1 MSEAR
6 RIMIQPRAKNVT
18 VIPQRMRPITQMP
31 LHAGRRRRVAA
42 YARVSTDSEE
52 QQTSYEA
59 QVDYYTRYIHAK
71 EETDDWEFVQV
82 YTDEGIS
89 ATNTKRR
96 EGFNAMVRDALVGK
110 IDLIITKS
118 VSRFARNTVDSLTT
132 VRKLKER
139 GVEVYFEKE
148 NIYTLDSK
156 GELLITIMSSLAQE
170 ESRSISENVTWGMR
184 KRFADGKVSMPY
196 KRFMGYRKGA
206 DGLPEIV
213 EEEAEVVRAI
223 YKRFL
228 EGDTICMIAKKLNQQ
243 GVPSP
248 TEKKR
253 LSGGDEGQER
263 KTAWGTGTVE
273 SILTNEKYK
282 GDALLQKT
290 YCTDFLTKKMKV
302 NEGEVP
308 QYYVQDSHPAI
319 VDADI
324 FDLQMEL
331 ARRKA
336 LRGQYSGNGC
346 FASRIVCGD
355 CGHFYG
361 SKVWHSNEPYRK
373 IIWRCNHKYN
383 GQQKCTSPH
392 VTQETLECAFEEV
405 MRRMIAQREHVIAAC
420 RLATRE
426 VLDAEDLNCE
436 REALEERLLLLN
448 ERIRRLVNDN
458 ARTQM
463 NQAEY
468 QKEYDELSARYGEE
482 MNRIRE
488 IDEEVRSR
496 EVRKKQIELFLRTFE
511 QQEADVEF
519 DAGTFVAMVER
530 VVVSREK
537 QGGRMELRFVLRNGQ
552 ENLIKIGKEL

>member
-6 RIMIQPRAKNVT
+6 RVMIQPRAKNVT

-59 QVDYYTRYIHAK
+59 QVDYYTRYIRVK

-96 EGFNAMVRDALVGK
+96 DGFNAMVRDALAGK

-196 KRFMGYRKGA
+196 KRFMGYRKGT

-223 YKRFL
+223 YKGFL

-248 TEKKR
+248 AEKKK
-253 LSGGDEGQER
+253 LTTGDDEHEKKMQ
-263 KTAWGTGTVE
+263 WCSGTVE

-319 VDADI
+319 VDADV
-324 FDLQMEL
+324 FDLVQMEL

-336 LRGQYSGNGC
+336 LKGQYSGNGC

-361 SKVWHSNEPYRK
+361 SKVWHSNDPYRK
-373 IIWRCNHKYN
+373 VIWRCNHKYN
-383 GQQKCTSPH
+383 GQKKCTSPH
-392 VTQETLECAFEEV
+392 VSQETLECAFEEV
-405 MRRMIAQREHVIAAC
+405 MRRMIAQRERVIAAC
-420 RLATRE
+420 RLAVKE
-426 VLDAEDLNCE
+426 VLDTDDLNRE
-436 REALEERLLLLN
+436 REMLEEKLLLLN
-448 ERIRRLVNDN
+448 ERVRRLVSDN
-458 ARTQM
+458 AQM
-463 NQAEY
+463 EMDQEAY
-468 QKEYDELSARYGEE
+468 HREYDALSEQYGEA
-482 MNRIRE
+482 MNRIGK
-488 IDEEVRSR
+488 IDEEDRSR
-496 EVRKKQIELFLRTFE
+496 EMRKKQIELFLRMFE
-511 QQEADVEF
+511 RMEADVEF
-519 DAGTFVAMVER
+519 DAGTFVAMVEKVIIR
-530 VVVSREK
+530 RAEDKRE
-537 QGGRMELRFVLRNGQ
+537 MILSFELRNGQ
-552 ENLIKIGKEL
+552 VCRIEI

>member
-1 MSEAR
+1 M
-6 RIMIQPRAKNVT
+6 
-18 VIPQRMRPITQMP
+18 
-31 LHAGRRRRVAA
+31 
-42 YARVSTDSEE
+42 
-52 QQTSYEA
+52 
-59 QVDYYTRYIHAK
+59 DYYTRYIHAK
-71 EETDDWEFVQV
+71 EETDNWEFVQV

-96 EGFNAMVRDALVGK
+96 DGFNAMVRDALDGK

-243 GVPSP
+243 GIPSP
-248 TEKKR
+248 AEKKQ
-253 LSGGDEGQER
+253 LSDTDEGKER
-263 KTAWGTGTVE
+263 KTAWCAGTVE

-319 VDADI
+319 VDADV
-324 FDLQMEL
+324 FDLVQMEL
-331 ARRKA
+331 ARRRA
-336 LRGQYSGNGC
+336 LKGQYSGNGC

-361 SKVWHSNEPYRK
+361 SKVWHSNDQYRK
-373 IIWRCNHKYN
+373 VVWRCNHKYN
-383 GQQKCTSPH
+383 GQKKCTSPH

-405 MRRMIAQREHVIAAC
+405 MRRMIVQREHVITVC
-420 RLATRE
+420 RLAVKE
-426 VLDAEDLNCE
+426 VLDADDLNLE
-436 REALEERLLLLN
+436 REALEEKLLLLN
-448 ERIRRLVNDN
+448 ERIRRLVNNN
-458 ARTQM
+458 ARMQM
-463 NQAEY
+463 NQEVY
-468 QKEYDELSARYGEE
+468 QKEYDEMSAQYGEVMGRIGEIEEEARNRE
-482 MNRIRE
+482 M
-488 IDEEVRSR
+488 
-496 EVRKKQIELFLRTFE
+496 RKKQIELFLRMFE
-511 QQEADVEF
+511 RQEADVEF
-519 DAGTFVAMVER
+519 DAGAFVAMVER
-530 VVVSREK
+530 VVVSRIT
-537 QGGRMELRFVLRNGQ
+537 GNDIRLRYVLRNGQ
-552 ENLIKIGKEL
+552 EMAIEI